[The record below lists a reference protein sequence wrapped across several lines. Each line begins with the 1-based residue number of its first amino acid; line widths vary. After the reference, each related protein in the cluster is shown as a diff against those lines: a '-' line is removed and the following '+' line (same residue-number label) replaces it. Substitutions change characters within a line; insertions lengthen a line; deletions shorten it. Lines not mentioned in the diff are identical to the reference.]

1 MPMMHSQVDGYIGT
15 VTLDHP
21 AKRNALSEPLVQG
34 IIDALED
41 FKSRNVRV
49 VILRALPGVK
59 VWSAGHDVDEL
70 PEVGRDPLGWD
81 DPLRNLIRQI
91 ENFPA
96 PVIAM
101 LEGTVWG
108 GASET
113 VFACDLIVAV
123 PDTTFAVTP
132 AKLGVPY
139 NVSGVMTFLNAASL
153 RIVKE
158 LTFTAKPITA
168 ERAERLGIINYV
180 VSAAELEAFTYALAD
195 DIAALAPLAVAVMKE
210 QLRILAGARPMSPQG
225 FERVQGLRR
234 VVYDSED
241 YEEGIRAFKEK
252 RKPQFKGR

>member
-180 VSAAELEAFTYALAD
+180 VSADELEAFTYALAD

>member
-1 MPMMHSQVDGYIGT
+1 MMHSQVDGYIGT

-180 VSAAELEAFTYALAD
+180 VSADELEAFTYALAD

>member
-1 MPMMHSQVDGYIGT
+1 MSSILSRVDGFVGT
-15 VTLDHP
+15 ITLNHP
-21 AKRNALSEPLVQG
+21 EKRNALSEALVRG
-34 IIDALED
+34 IIAALD
-41 FKSRNVRV
+41 QFRSRSVRS
-49 VILRALPGVK
+49 VILRAQPGAR
-59 VWSAGHDVDEL
+59 VWSAGHDVNEL
-70 PEVGRDPLGWD
+70 PAERRDPLGWD

-91 ENFPA
+91 EYFPA

-101 LEGTVWG
+101 IEGTVWG

-123 PDTTFAVTP
+123 PNTTFAVTP

-139 NVSGVMTFLNAASL
+139 NVSGMMTFLNAASL

-158 LTFTAKPITA
+158 LTFTAKPISA

-180 VSAAELEAFTYALAD
+180 VPVDELEAFTYGLAED
-195 DIAALAPLAVAVMKE
+195 VASLAPLSIAVMKE

-241 YEEGIRAFKEK
+241 YREGIRAFKEK
-252 RKPQFKGR
+252 RKPQFKGK